1 MNQEIIT
8 FIKEHHVLN
17 VSSYEDGK
25 TWSASCFYAFLEK
38 DAAFV
43 FASDKKTRHMQ
54 NIAKNP
60 FISGTI
66 TLETK
71 EVGLIRGVQFEGKVK
86 KASLK
91 AKKAYLL
98 SYPFAAALM
107 PSLWEIEIIYA
118 KLTDNRLGFGKKL
131 EWKKYP

>member
-1 MNQEIIT
+1 MNQEFIT

-17 VSSYEDGK
+17 ISSHEDGK

-38 DAAFV
+38 DSTFV

-60 FISGTI
+60 LVSGTI

-71 EVGLIRGVQFEGKVK
+71 EIGLIRGIQFEGSVK

-98 SYPFAAALM
+98 SYPFAAALA
-107 PSLWEIEIIYA
+107 PSLWELEITYA
-118 KLTDNRLGFGKKL
+118 KLTDNRLGFGKKI
-131 EWKKYP
+131 EYRAER